1 MDYRNGN
8 QYHKIWI
15 LAIAL
20 VLGTLFGG
28 AMEASANSTWMNSFN
43 STYPSSALVGNC
55 SVCHT
60 SPPTRNSYGD
70 AYRSAGHNFS
80 SIESQDS
87 DGDGFT
93 NIQEINAGTF
103 PGNSSS
109 TPPPATPPT
118 VTTSSLPSGT
128 VGASYSQSLSASGG
142 TAPYSWSVT
151 SGNLPSGLNLSS
163 GGTISGTPTSAG
175 TSSFT
180 VQVSGGGTATRSL
193 SITIAAATTSP
204 TVTTSSLPS
213 GTVGA
218 SYSQSLSASGGTAP
232 YSWSVTSGNLPS
244 GLNLSSGGTISGT
257 PTSAGTS
264 SFTVQVSGGGT
275 ATRSLSITIAAETP
289 PPPST
294 TGDLSVTP
302 PDGAT
307 NVSVTTAVVISAGGA
322 GALDG
327 ATITLAESTPSFA
340 AASDPGGI
348 MCVNGGVVSGTI
360 AYDDLLMNATFTPD
374 CPLANGMSYTVTITP
389 KGDTQP
395 VTSTF
400 TTIVQTAD
408 TDQDGVEDGED
419 DHPNDDTEATPPKSK
434 GEGKFHVSVGK
445 DGRRHLRKVRGI
457 SDTHFSI
464 NQNNKPHGYEFRDG
478 LVDYEVHGVS
488 PGETVEVTIE
498 YPAEIPSG
506 SKIYMSDGKGFH
518 EINAV
523 ISGNRFTMKVT
534 DGGVED
540 SDGHADG
547 VIVDPVGVA
556 VPTAAGD
563 GSTGADPGAAGGGC
577 SVVGSGGGWK
587 EAAGSYGLLT
597 LVLLG
602 LALRRRKPENG
613 R

>member
-109 TPPPATPPT
+109 TPPPATP
-118 VTTSSLPSGT
+118 
-128 VGASYSQSLSASGG
+128 
-142 TAPYSWSVT
+142 
-151 SGNLPSGLNLSS
+151 
-163 GGTISGTPTSAG
+163 
-175 TSSFT
+175 
-180 VQVSGGGTATRSL
+180 
-193 SITIAAATTSP
+193 P

-498 YPAEIPSG
+498 YPEEIPSG